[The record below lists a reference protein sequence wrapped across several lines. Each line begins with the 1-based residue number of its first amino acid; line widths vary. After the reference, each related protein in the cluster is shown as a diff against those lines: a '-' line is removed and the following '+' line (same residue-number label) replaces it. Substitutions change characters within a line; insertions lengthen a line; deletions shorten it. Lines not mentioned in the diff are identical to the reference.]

1 MYAWASGLHVLI
13 KSVKNLSFMRSFMK
27 KWIVCFLLSLSA
39 VMAFSAP
46 LSDTSEAAQRV
57 ASDEASH
64 VEDEIS
70 DMQSSRGK
78 MRRNRAVIVQVENL
92 DPAIVA
98 SNKSAGAIGG
108 KTVWVRFK
116 EGPLKGQKKAI
127 QHLEYDNNRFPL
139 EIKKGDTVLVGYL
152 LDEQGHFSLPQ
163 IYANDRSP
171 VLIVLILLFIVGVLV
186 LGRMKGAQSLLALLV
201 TILFIFLGFIPL
213 VIQGVSPLLLAITVS
228 VLSSGVTFLIIS
240 GFSRKTLA
248 STLGV
253 LIGFVVAAV
262 LVVLFGNMLAI
273 SGVMNSHVVFLKYT
287 TSLNIHELIFAG
299 ILIGA
304 IGAVMDVAIS
314 MASTVEELSKA
325 NPDYTA
331 THLFTS
337 SLNVGRDML
346 GTMVNTLILAYV
358 GASLPFLILIYLQ
371 YTGTPIIDIL
381 NLEII
386 AEEILRSII
395 GSTGMLLTIPA
406 TAFIAALLTGKKS
419 K

>member
-1 MYAWASGLHVLI
+1 
-13 KSVKNLSFMRSFMK
+13 MK
-27 KWIVCFLLSLSA
+27 KWIVYFLLFFSA

-46 LSDTSEAAQRV
+46 LSDTNEAAQQV
-57 ASDEASH
+57 AADEASH

-78 MRRNRAVIVQVENL
+78 MRQNRAVIVKVENVN
-92 DPAIVA
+92 PAIVA
-98 SNKSAGAIGG
+98 SNKSAGATGG
-108 KTVWVRFK
+108 KKVWVRFT

-127 QHLEYDNNRFPL
+127 QHLEYSNNRFPI
-139 EIKKGDTVLVGYL
+139 EISKGDTVLVGYL
-152 LDEQGHFSLPQ
+152 LDAQGHFRLPQ

-201 TILFIFLGFIPL
+201 TILFVFLGFIPL
-213 VIQGVSPLLLAITVS
+213 VIQGVSPLLLAIVVS

-262 LVVLFGNMLAI
+262 LVVLFGNLLAI

-287 TSLNIHELIFAG
+287 TSLKIRELIFAG

-314 MASTVEELSKA
+314 MASTVEELARA

-337 SLNVGRDML
+337 ALNVGRDML
-346 GTMVNTLILAYV
+346 GTMVNTLVLAYV

-419 K
+419 HKISKK